1 MNFNE
6 WKKLQA
12 EKLGAVVSHDAPEP
26 GEGLHG
32 EHMSPLPN
40 SSGDFPSPGH
50 VDLGKVHPD
59 GYRQGSLDEGPVGNL
74 PTSVSA
80 QQVRRESLKRDP
92 YSQGG
97 EQ

>member
-32 EHMSPLPN
+32 EHMSRLPN

-50 VDLGKVHPD
+50 VDLGDTDPAHA
-59 GYRQGSLDEGPVGNL
+59 GSASQHAGIENL
-74 PTSVSA
+74 PSSVSPSSIA
-80 QQVRRESLKRDP
+80 ADARRRAD
-92 YSQGG
+92 QMWGG
-97 EQ
+97 GR